1 MLELES
7 LITSRT
13 RIKMLLK
20 FFSNSHSSA
29 YLREMAEEFGESTN
43 SIRLEL
49 NKLSK
54 AGYLVANNKGRT
66 IEYKANTG
74 HLLYTELKKLVHK
87 YLGIETIIDSV
98 INKVVAR
105 LGEVNCA
112 FIIGDYAHG
121 KDSGLIDL
129 VFVGEIDQAYLRT
142 CVEKA
147 EGLIKRKI
155 RTLVLSPSEYETN
168 KKNLRPETAIWLW
181 DDKAESKA

>member
-1 MLELES
+1 MLELEP

-20 FFSNSHSSA
+20 FFSNRHSSA
-29 YLREMAEEFGESTN
+29 YLRELAEEFGESTN
-43 SIRLEL
+43 SIRVEL

-54 AGYLVANNKGRT
+54 AGYLVASSKGRT
-66 IEYKANTG
+66 IEYKANTA
-74 HLLYTELKKLVHK
+74 HLLYTQLKNLVHK
-87 YLGIETIIDSV
+87 YLGIETIVDSV

-105 LGEVNCA
+105 LGKVTCA
-112 FIIGDYAHG
+112 FIIGDYAKG

-155 RTLVLSPSEYETN
+155 RTLVLSPSEYESN
-168 KKNLRPETAIWLW
+168 KLNLKAETAIWLW
-181 DDKAESKA
+181 GDKVESKA

>member
-54 AGYLVANNKGRT
+54 AGYLVAANKGRT
-66 IEYKANTG
+66 IEYKANTK
-74 HLLYTELKKLVHK
+74 HLLFSELKRLVHK
-87 YLGIETIIDSV
+87 YLGFDTIIENV
-98 INKVVAR
+98 INKVVTR
-105 LGEVNCA
+105 LGEVSAA

-129 VFVGEIDQAYLRT
+129 VFVGKIDQAYLRN

-147 EGLIKRKI
+147 ESLIHRKI
-155 RTLVLSPSEYETN
+155 RTLVLTPEEFEVNKRNVSPE
-168 KKNLRPETAIWLW
+168 KAIWLW
-181 DDKAESKA
+181 GDETKLS

>member
-13 RIKMLLK
+13 RIKLLLK

-54 AGYLVANNKGRT
+54 AGYLIAFSKGRT
-66 IEYKANTG
+66 IEYKANTK
-74 HLLYTELKKLVHK
+74 HLLYEELRKLVHK
-87 YLGIETIIDSV
+87 YLGIETIIESV
-98 INKVVAR
+98 INKVVTR
-105 LGEVNCA
+105 LGQVSAA
-112 FIIGDYAHG
+112 FIIGDYANG

-129 VFVGEIDQAYLRT
+129 VFVGDIDQAYLRT
-142 CVEKA
+142 CVERA
-147 EGLIKRKI
+147 EGLIRRKI
-155 RTLVLSPSEYETN
+155 RTLVLSPSEYQTN
-168 KKNLRPETAIWLW
+168 KRNLNPESAIWLW
-181 DDKAESKA
+181 GGEAELKR

>member
-1 MLELES
+1 MLELDS

-13 RIKMLLK
+13 RVKMLLK

-54 AGYLVANNKGRT
+54 AGYLVAGNKGRT
-66 IEYKANTG
+66 IEYKANTS

-87 YLGIETIIDSV
+87 YLGIETIIESI
-98 INKVVAR
+98 INKVVTR
-105 LGEVNCA
+105 LGKVSSA

-129 VFVGEIDQAYLRT
+129 VFVGDIDQAYLRS
-142 CVEKA
+142 CVERA
-147 EGLIKRKI
+147 EGLIHRKI
-155 RTLVLSPSEYETN
+155 RTLVLSPSEYEKN
-168 KKNLRPETAIWLW
+168 KRNLSPETAIWLW
-181 DDKAESKA
+181 GSEAEFKT

>member
-66 IEYKANTG
+66 IEYKANTS
-74 HLLYTELKKLVHK
+74 HLLYAELKKLVHR
-87 YLGIETIIDSV
+87 YLGIETIIESV
-98 INKVVAR
+98 INKVMSR
-105 LGEVNCA
+105 LGQVSYA

-121 KDSGLIDL
+121 RDSGLIDL
-129 VFVGEIDQAYLRT
+129 VFVGDIDQIYLRA
-142 CVEKA
+142 CVERA

-155 RTLVLSPSEYETN
+155 RTLVLSPSEFEANKTN
-168 KKNLRPETAIWLW
+168 LHPETAIWLW
-181 DDKAESKA
+181 GNEAEQNA

>member
-1 MLELES
+1 VLELES

-54 AGYLVANNKGRT
+54 AGYLVANTKGRT

-74 HLLYTELKKLVHK
+74 HLLYTQLKNLVHK

-105 LGEVNCA
+105 LGKVTCA
-112 FIIGDYAHG
+112 FIIGDYAKG

-155 RTLVLSPSEYETN
+155 RTLVLTLPEFETN

-181 DDKAESKA
+181 GDKTELGS

>member
-54 AGYLVANNKGRT
+54 AGYLVAHTKGRT
-66 IEYKANTG
+66 IEYKANTH

-87 YLGIETIIDSV
+87 YLGIETIMESV
-98 INKVVAR
+98 INKVMSR
-105 LGEVNCA
+105 LGQVSYA

-129 VFVGEIDQAYLRT
+129 VFVGDIDQLYLRN
-142 CVEKA
+142 CIEKA
-147 EGLIKRKI
+147 EALIHRKI
-155 RTLVLSPSEYETN
+155 RTLVLSPSEYEAN
-168 KKNLRPETAIWLW
+168 KRNLNPEKAIWLW
-181 DDKAESKA
+181 GDEAELRA